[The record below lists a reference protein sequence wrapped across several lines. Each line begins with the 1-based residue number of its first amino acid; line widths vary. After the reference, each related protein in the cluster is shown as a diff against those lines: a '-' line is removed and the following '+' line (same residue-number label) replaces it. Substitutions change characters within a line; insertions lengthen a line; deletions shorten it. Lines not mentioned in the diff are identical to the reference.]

1 MDLTAGSL
9 GDSAKTKSIFSI
21 SVTMS
26 YRIKKK
32 MKTNTFIFLLN
43 FGIQIMSL
51 VVIFFLFLFVW
62 GGVGTL
68 ATLYGMWDLSSP
80 TRNPTCAPCSGS
92 MKS

>member
-43 FGIQIMSL
+43 FGIQTISL
-51 VVIFFLFLFVW
+51 VVIFFCFCLF
-62 GGVGTL
+62 GVGWAHWPHYAACGIL
-68 ATLYGMWDLSSP
+68 VPRPGIQPVPPAVE
-80 TRNPTCAPCSGS
+80 A
-92 MKS
+92 

>member
-51 VVIFFLFLFVW
+51 VVIFFVSVCLGW
-62 GGVGTL
+62 GGHIGHTIRHVG
-68 ATLYGMWDLSSP
+68 S
-80 TRNPTCAPCSGS
+80 
-92 MKS
+92 